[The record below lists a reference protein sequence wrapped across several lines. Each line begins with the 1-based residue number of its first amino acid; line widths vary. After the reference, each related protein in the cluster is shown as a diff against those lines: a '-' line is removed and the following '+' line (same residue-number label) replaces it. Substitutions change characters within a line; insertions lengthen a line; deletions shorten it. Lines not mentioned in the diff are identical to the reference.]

1 MKPSIIIALLLM
13 FYLGTIVYATPQF
26 TSEYYIIKSGDTLS
40 KIAMNIYGN
49 EDKWKDI
56 WKLNPQ
62 IKDPNLILINQKIIV
77 SEKKKLIT
85 KEAIRKLQK
94 EEIIA
99 LYCEVRKVP
108 SMNFDYAVSNARNLI
123 RKAANAST
131 YLEISSMLEAAKAP
145 LIVLEAHQFA
155 DAVMKV
161 SEKDPWVDMPLM
173 MTAIAWVETHF
184 KSRKGKHG
192 ELSYFQ
198 ILPSTA
204 KYLDP
209 KTNPSIQIYRMK
221 YDPYYSGTLA
231 YIYLLQCYDKY
242 HSWEKAIA
250 AYNGGWNKKYV
261 IKIMAKFN
269 QIKRRITRRF

>member
-1 MKPSIIIALLLM
+1 MKQSIIVALLLM
-13 FYLGTIVYATPQF
+13 FCLGTIVYATPQF

-56 WKLNPQ
+56 WKVNPQ
-62 IKDPNLILINQKIIV
+62 IKDPNLILINQKIII
-77 SEKKKLIT
+77 SEKREPIT
-85 KEAIRKLQK
+85 KDTIRKLQK

-99 LYCEVRKVP
+99 FYCEVRKAP
-108 SMNFDYAVSNARNLI
+108 LMNFNDAVSAARKLI
-123 RKAANAST
+123 VKAANAKT
-131 YLEISSMLEAAKAP
+131 YLEISAMLKAAEAP
-145 LIVLEAHQFA
+145 LIVLEANQFT
-155 DAVMKV
+155 DAIMSVT
-161 SEKDPWVDMPLM
+161 STDPWVDLPIL
-173 MTAIAWVETHF
+173 MTALAWVETHF
-184 KSRKGKHG
+184 RSREGKLG

-204 KYLDP
+204 RHLD
-209 KTNPSIQIYRMK
+209 SEISVDIQSYRLK

-261 IKIMAKFN
+261 GKVMAKFN
-269 QIKRRITRRF
+269 QIKRRIARRS

>member
-1 MKPSIIIALLLM
+1 MRKATIILISLLFLVV
-13 FYLGTIVYATPQF
+13 FASHAFANTYVV
-26 TSEYYIIKSGDTLS
+26 KSGDSLS
-40 KIAMNIYGN
+40 KIAKSIYGN

-62 IKDPNLILINQKIIV
+62 IKNPNLITVGQKITV
-77 SEKKKLIT
+77 FKKKKAVA
-85 KEAIRKLQK
+85 KETLRKLQK

-99 LYCEVRKVP
+99 LYCEVRKAP
-108 SMNFDYAVSNARNLI
+108 LMNFNDAVSAARKLI
-123 RKAANAST
+123 VKAANAKT
-131 YLEISSMLEAAKAP
+131 YLEISAMLKAAEAP
-145 LIVLEAHQFA
+145 LIVLEANQFT
-155 DAVMKV
+155 DAIMSVT
-161 SEKDPWVDMPLM
+161 STDPWVDLPIL
-173 MTAIAWVETHF
+173 MTALAWVETHF
-184 KSRKGKHG
+184 RSREGKLG

-204 KYLDP
+204 RHLD
-209 KTNPSIQIYRMK
+209 SEISVDIQSYRLK

-261 IKIMAKFN
+261 VKIMAKFN